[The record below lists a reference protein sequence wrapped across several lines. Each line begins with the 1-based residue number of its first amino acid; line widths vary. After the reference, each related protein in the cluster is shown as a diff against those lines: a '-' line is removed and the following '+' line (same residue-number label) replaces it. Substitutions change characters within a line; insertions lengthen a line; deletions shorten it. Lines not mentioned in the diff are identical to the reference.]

1 MREKKLQISG
11 ALISQ
16 LYCTLPKN
24 ERLHATYYLIMKC
37 PKFIMKVLTK
47 VALNESSDIDF
58 QDTQRM

>member
-24 ERLHATYYLIMKC
+24 KRLHATYYLIMKS
-37 PKFIMKVLTK
+37 PKFIIKFSQ

-58 QDTQRM
+58 QDSERM

>member
-24 ERLHATYYLIMKC
+24 KRLHATYYFIMKS